1 MFHIR
6 CLSLFGVTAFMVRLW
21 LVTPLFV
28 TQVKSTLATRS
39 RSLVSAD
46 PLVEGKAQGFAI
58 RRLGDTACRDV
69 DGGWPLCRLSF
80 GFSLALAFAFALW
93 DFVGLVIGHTSV

>member
-1 MFHIR
+1 
-6 CLSLFGVTAFMVRLW
+6 MVRLW

-46 PLVEGKAQGFAI
+46 PLVEGKAQGFAVGC
-58 RRLGDTACRDV
+58 LGDTACRDV
-69 DGGWPLCRLSF
+69 DRRWPLCRLSF
-80 GFSLALAFAFALW
+80 GFALALASAFALL
-93 DFVGLVIGHTSV
+93 DFVGLVIGHASI